1 MFLRTTTLLI
11 FLSMLFLSCE
21 KSQDAPVL
29 TSVEP
34 EFGPE
39 ETLLIFEGM
48 NLANIETMTFSG
60 EIINFNTAYNSDVAL
75 LFLIPE
81 SLPLGEHEVVIT
93 TPGGSVTTN
102 FRKTK
107 EVPEIFETSPEF
119 GQNGDVVTILGK
131 NFFDPLQVW
140 FTDSVEAEILFAAED
155 SMEVRIPDGI
165 EKGRITL
172 SANGGLAFSPK
183 QFFSTNIILVND
195 FDGNGLRADTRSWIF
210 RGSLNQNSMNAI
222 QNSNPEPI
230 DGNFLKFSGKDD
242 LGIGWI
248 GGPENHAWDTD
259 VFENFGI
266 RTTPGDALLEFEYN
280 NNGASNTNVIM
291 ILREKDGSVNDF
303 THTLKFDKSGWQTL
317 SVPLNR
323 FLDIDGK
330 IVDPT
335 KVNVVKLHL
344 VDEDNSD
351 ELLELNVDNLRF
363 TEIL

>member
-1 MFLRTTTLLI
+1 MFLRKTALLI
-11 FLSMLFLSCE
+11 FSTLFFLSCE

-29 TSVEP
+29 TSIDP

-39 ETLLIFEGM
+39 ETLVTFEGM

-75 LFLIPE
+75 LFRIPE
-81 SLPLGEHEVVIT
+81 TLPLGEHEVVIT
-93 TPGGSVTTN
+93 TAGGSVTTN

-107 EVPEIFETSPEF
+107 EVPEIFNVSPES
-119 GQNGDVVTILGK
+119 GQIGDVVTLTGK
-131 NFFDPLQVW
+131 NFFEPLQVW
-140 FTDSVEAEILFAAED
+140 FTDSVEAEILFAQED

-165 EKGRITL
+165 QKGRITL

-183 QFFSTNIILVND
+183 QFFSTNIVLVND
-195 FDGNGLRADTRSWIF
+195 FDGNGLRAETNKWIF
-210 RGSLNQNSMNAI
+210 RGSLNQNSMNAVR
-222 QNSNPEPI
+222 NSDPDPI

-242 LGIGWI
+242 LSIGWI

-266 RTTPGDALLEFEYN
+266 RTTSGNTLLEFEYN
-280 NNGASNTNVIM
+280 NNGRTNTNVIM

-303 THTLKFDKSGWQTL
+303 THTLKFDKSGWKTL
-317 SVPLNR
+317 SIPLNR

-335 KVNVVKLHL
+335 KINVVKLHL